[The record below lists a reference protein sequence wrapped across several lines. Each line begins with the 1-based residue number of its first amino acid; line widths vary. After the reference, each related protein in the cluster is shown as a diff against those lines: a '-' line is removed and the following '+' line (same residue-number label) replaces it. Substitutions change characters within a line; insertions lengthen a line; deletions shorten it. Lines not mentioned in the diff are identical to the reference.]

1 MKSDTLNVICILGV
15 SLFLILRDFESTFV
29 FLGGETL
36 QIGICDDQKEIREM
50 MIDKVKKIYSAEVI
64 VSYGSGQELLE
75 APHLPDIL
83 FLDIQMPG
91 LNGIQ
96 TAKELRKKNRQM
108 LIIFVTVTE
117 DYVFQSFDVGAFH
130 YLVKPFEDK
139 KFEEVL
145 QKAVMQFEERIMEQ
159 KSVRKQK
166 PSLMITSKG
175 EHLAIPLEEIVYAEV
190 YNRKIIIH
198 TMESDVEYYGKMK
211 ELQKIAGEDFYRSH
225 RAYLINFNFVTKYN
239 AAAIYL
245 KKGQACIAKQNYQ
258 DFVKSYLRFNQRKG
272 KE

>member
-1 MKSDTLNVICILGV
+1 
-15 SLFLILRDFESTFV
+15 
-29 FLGGETL
+29 
-36 QIGICDDQKEIREM
+36 
-50 MIDKVKKIYSAEVI
+50 
-64 VSYGSGQELLE
+64 
-75 APHLPDIL
+75 
-83 FLDIQMPG
+83 MPG

-211 ELQKIAGEDFYRSH
+211 ELQKCST
-225 RAYLINFNFVTKYN
+225 LIIFHFCSEK
-239 AAAIYL
+239 A
-245 KKGQACIAKQNYQ
+245 
-258 DFVKSYLRFNQRKG
+258 
-272 KE
+272 